1 MDINEILF
9 ICLRWVHSV
18 AAISWVGGGIFYL
31 LILKPFLRSYPNIKE
46 THIAANFRGL
56 VSVAMAILLIS
67 GAILTFERL
76 TSGFIGPSYVIVLCT
91 KITIAAYMFYLVR
104 FVKSGLLKKNES
116 MPRPKT
122 RGWISLM
129 TGNSAVVVLGLVVFL
144 LADVLSAIFE
154 NGLRLQG

>member
-9 ICLRWVHSV
+9 IGLRWVHSI

-31 LILKPFLRSYPNIKE
+31 LVLRPFLRSYPNIKE
-46 THIAANFRGL
+46 AQIAANFRDL
-56 VSVAMAILLIS
+56 VSIAMAILLVS

-91 KITIAAYMFYLVR
+91 KIAIAAYMFYLVR
-104 FVKSGLLKKNES
+104 FVKSGLLKRNES
-116 MPRPKT
+116 MSKPRTK
-122 RGWISLM
+122 GWISLM
-129 TGNSAVVVLGLVVFL
+129 TGNPAVVVMGLVVFL

-154 NGLRLQG
+154 NGLRL